1 MNWLATYDIETD
13 DHASQLGERAT
24 LTVILRD
31 LATDARTHAFIPV
44 EPTEPGDAQREVI
57 LRAMA
62 GRFPDARAK
71 TYNPEKQISSFVG
84 SKHLYI
90 VIYEEHAE
98 AARRAPETEPRL
110 FAV

>member
-1 MNWLATYDIETD
+1 MSWLATYDIETED
-13 DHASQLGERAT
+13 DPSQLGERAT

-44 EPTEPGDAQREVI
+44 EPTPPGDAQREVI

-62 GRFPDARAK
+62 GRFPDARSK

-84 SKHLYI
+84 SNYLYI
-90 VIYEEHAE
+90 VIYEEHADVE
-98 AARRAPETEPRL
+98 RRAPDAEPRL
-110 FAV
+110 FSV